1 MRPSLNTK
9 QPVES
14 PEGMVVARQ
23 IEECISRLDNGIAV
37 LNATANDRA
46 LALAYYDRDLGITLA
61 KLRNGVKMF
70 IEAEP
75 IQDPPVSTTEK
86 LAKGIVWESR
96 LKLEKAE
103 ASYKVAVSNADSLRA
118 KLNGLQSIFRRLE
131 SM

>member
-1 MRPSLNTK
+1 MRPSLGIK

>member
-1 MRPSLNTK
+1 MKPLGSIKPPEVT
-9 QPVES
+9 
-14 PEGMVVARQ
+14 PEGMQVARQ
-23 IEECISRLDNGIAV
+23 IEGCISRLDNGIAV
-37 LNATANDRA
+37 LNVIANERA
-46 LALAYYDRDLGITLA
+46 IAIAYYDRDLGITLA

>member
-1 MRPSLNTK
+1 MRPSGNIK
-9 QPVES
+9 PPEVG
-14 PEGMVVARQ
+14 PEGIVIAEQ
-23 IEECISRLDNGIAV
+23 IEECIKRLDNGIAV
-37 LNATANDRA
+37 LNNTANERA
-46 LALAYYDRDLGITLA
+46 IAIAYYDRDLGITLA
-61 KLRNGVKMF
+61 KLRNGVKMC
-70 IEAEP
+70 IENEP

-96 LKLEKAE
+96 LRLEQAE